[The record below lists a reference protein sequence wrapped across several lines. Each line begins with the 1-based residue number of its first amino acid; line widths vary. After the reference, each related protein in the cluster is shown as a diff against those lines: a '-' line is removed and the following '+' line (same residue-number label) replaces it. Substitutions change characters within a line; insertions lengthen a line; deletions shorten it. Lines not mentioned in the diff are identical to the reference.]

1 MPILAITSGVFTVS
15 INESMAIVLLD
26 SEKFGEVC
34 GLLESL
40 DSVCVTALLSVAVG
54 PRWTAKTRITG
65 EGASRILL
73 DVRQVSKTILNVLKS
88 SKWKFVENLRNLP
101 NC

>member
-73 DVRQVSKTILNVLKS
+73 DVRQVSKTIFKM
-88 SKWKFVENLRNLP
+88 F
-101 NC
+101 